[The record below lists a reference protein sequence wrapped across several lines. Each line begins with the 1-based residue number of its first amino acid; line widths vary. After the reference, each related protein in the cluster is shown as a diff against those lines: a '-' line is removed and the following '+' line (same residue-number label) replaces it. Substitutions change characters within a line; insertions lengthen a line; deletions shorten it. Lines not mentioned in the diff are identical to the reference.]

1 MFKFQ
6 KLSNYGTSTPAVART
21 VLQAKPIV
29 DMFNCTEEQRT
40 ALLEKLFDVQ
50 RHLLK
55 CVECRD
61 SLAAEIEEERASY
74 VMPQAGDPR
83 ANGAYTLPGV
93 GDLQSK
99 GDTFLQSA
107 KLAIAATGDMT
118 EPFYGKGF
126 GHKYNQYAVWA
137 KEKFGTAD
145 TFTTSVEGAVPFVKR
160 IVQMRNA
167 VDHPRSEPGAPM
179 VYANF
184 DIELVDGKPQLVA
197 PGWSLSGETLRPMLG
212 DFDRVIESIIALGE
226 QILINLFEKFRMA
239 PMIVLA
245 EIPVEKR
252 RADNPIR
259 LMVTAAG
266 PPPV

>member
-1 MFKFQ
+1 MFRFQ

-29 DMFNCTEEQRT
+29 DMFNCTEDQRT

-61 SLAAEIEEERASY
+61 GLATEVAQESAAY
-74 VMPQAGDPR
+74 VMPHPADSR
-83 ANGAYTLPGV
+83 VKGAYTLPGV
-93 GDLQSK
+93 GDLQSR

-107 KLAIAATGDMT
+107 KLAIAATGDMI
-118 EPFYGKGF
+118 EPFYGKVF
-126 GHKYNQYAVWA
+126 AHKFHQYAKWA
-137 KEKFGTAD
+137 EERFGGDD
-145 TFTTSVEGAVPFVKR
+145 TFTTSVKGAVPFVKR

-184 DIELVDGKPQLVA
+184 DIESDDGQLVLVA
-197 PGWSLSGETLRPMLG
+197 PRWSLTGEALRPMLA
-212 DFDRVIESIIALGE
+212 DFDGIIESIITLSE
-226 QILINLFEKFRMA
+226 QVLINLFEKFRMA
-239 PMIVLA
+239 PMLVIA
-245 EIPVEKR
+245 EIPLDQR
-252 RADNPIR
+252 REENPIR
-259 LMVTAAG
+259 LVVTAAIQ
-266 PPPV
+266 PPA

>member
-61 SLAAEIEEERASY
+61 GLSAEIEEERAGY

-83 ANGAYTLPGV
+83 ARGAYTLPGV

-126 GHKYNQYAVWA
+126 AHKYHQYALWA
-137 KEKFGTAD
+137 KEKFGAGD
-145 TFTTSVEGAVPFVKR
+145 TFTTSVECAIPFVKR

-184 DIELVDGKPQLVA
+184 DIEWADGKPVLIA
-197 PGWSLSGETLRPMLG
+197 PGWSLTGETVRPMLD
-212 DFDRVIESIIALGE
+212 DFDRIIESIITLGE
-226 QILINLFEKFRMA
+226 QILINLFENFRMA
-239 PMIVLA
+239 PMIVLT

-266 PPPV
+266 HSPV

>member
-1 MFKFQ
+1 
-6 KLSNYGTSTPAVART
+6 
-21 VLQAKPIV
+21 LQAKPIV

-61 SLAAEIEEERASY
+61 SLAAEIEEEQVNY
-74 VMPQAGDPR
+74 VIPQAGDPR
-83 ANGAYTLPGV
+83 AKGAYTLPGV

-118 EPFYGKGF
+118 DPFYGKGF
-126 GHKYNQYAVWA
+126 GHKYHQYAAWA
-137 KEKFGTAD
+137 KEKFSAAD

-179 VYANF
+179 IYVNF
-184 DIELVDGKPQLVA
+184 DIGLIDGKPALIA
-197 PGWSLSGETLRPMLG
+197 PGWSLTGETQRPMLD
-212 DFDRVIESIIALGE
+212 DFDRVIESIITLGE

-259 LMVTAAG
+259 LMVTATG
-266 PPPV
+266 HPPA